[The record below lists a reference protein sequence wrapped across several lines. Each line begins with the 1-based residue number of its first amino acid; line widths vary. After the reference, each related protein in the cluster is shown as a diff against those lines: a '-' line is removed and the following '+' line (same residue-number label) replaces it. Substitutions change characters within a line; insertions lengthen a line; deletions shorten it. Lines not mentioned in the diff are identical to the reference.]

1 MNRCTEEDWKW
12 MKAARVHSHGGDAP
26 QGTVSIIP
34 QLSRGFDPEQ
44 DLREDAGPQVG
55 TSSGRRSCL
64 REVTFTAT
72 GSSLKMADC

>member
-1 MNRCTEEDWKW
+1 

-44 DLREDAGPQVG
+44 DLREDAGLQVS
-55 TSSGRRSCL
+55 TSSGRSRL
-64 REVTFTAT
+64 REVTFTAM